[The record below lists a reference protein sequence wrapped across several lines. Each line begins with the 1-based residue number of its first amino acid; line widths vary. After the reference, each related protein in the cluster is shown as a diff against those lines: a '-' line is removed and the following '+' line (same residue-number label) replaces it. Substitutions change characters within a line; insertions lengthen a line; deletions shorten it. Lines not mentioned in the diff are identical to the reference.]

1 VRIATTWSSTL
12 PSPSGIPKRSQAP
25 QGLADA
31 YLDAS
36 LQTWNSVGMILNETN
51 GNVSTIKLNRPEA
64 LNALTPELLNQLVVA
79 LETAASDA
87 SVTVVVLT
95 GAGRAFCAG
104 VDLKALA
111 AAGIDGGDVS
121 DLLNM
126 PARRVAELLSTME
139 KVTVAKINGACFTGA
154 LELALACDIMIAA
167 DEAKMGDT
175 HAKWGL
181 RPTWGMSQRLVAAV
195 GITRAR
201 WLSHTARTFLGSDAA
216 AWGMAAESCPLSELD
231 MRTDALVAMIAEGSL
246 ASQRAYKDL
255 YRAAE
260 NSGLLAGLAYEFA
273 TEYPMSGA
281 GARLNTFGN

>member
-1 VRIATTWSSTL
+1 
-12 PSPSGIPKRSQAP
+12 
-25 QGLADA
+25 
-31 YLDAS
+31 
-36 LQTWNSVGMILNETN
+36 MILTETV
-51 GNVSTIKLNRPEA
+51 GNVCTIKLNRPEA
-64 LNALTPELLNQLVVA
+64 LNALTPDLLSQLA
-79 LETAASDA
+79 NSLETAANDA
-87 SVTVVVLT
+87 AVTVVVLT

-121 DLLNM
+121 DLLNT
-126 PARRVAELLSTME
+126 PARRAAELLSTMG
-139 KVTVAKINGACFTGA
+139 KVTVAKVNGACFTGA
-154 LELALACDIMIAA
+154 LELALACDIVIVA

-201 WLSHTARTFLGSDAA
+201 WLSHTARTFFGSDAA
-216 AWGMAAESCPLSELD
+216 AWGMAAESCPLAELD
-231 MRTDALVAMIAEGSL
+231 ARTDTLIATLTEGSA

-255 YRAAE
+255 YQAAE
-260 NSGLLAGLAYEFA
+260 NNGLDAGLAYEFA

-281 GARLNTFGN
+281 GARLSTFGS

>member
-1 VRIATTWSSTL
+1 
-12 PSPSGIPKRSQAP
+12 
-25 QGLADA
+25 
-31 YLDAS
+31 
-36 LQTWNSVGMILNETN
+36 MILSETVN
-51 GNVSTIKLNRPEA
+51 NVCTIKLNRPEA
-64 LNALTPELLNQLVVA
+64 LNALTPKLLEHLVVG
-79 LETAASDA
+79 LEQAATDPA
-87 SVTVVVLT
+87 VTVVVLT

-111 AAGIDGGDVS
+111 AGGIDGGDVS
-121 DLLNM
+121 DLLNR
-126 PARRVAELLSTME
+126 PARRVAELLSTMA
-139 KVTVAKINGACFTGA
+139 KVTVAKVNGACFTGA
-154 LELALACDIMIAA
+154 LELALACDIMIVA

-201 WLSHTARTFLGSDAA
+201 WLSHTARTFFGSDAGV
-216 AWGMAAESCPLSELD
+216 WGLAAESCPLAELD
-231 MRTDALVAMIAEGSL
+231 MRTDALIAQISEGSS

-260 NSGLLAGLAYEFA
+260 NNGLDAGLAYEFA
-273 TEYPMSGA
+273 AEYPMSGA